1 MRDFLLNEFMIPLG
15 LTAQNVSEQAGV
27 SIKELQ
33 SVLNDEQEMTPELS
47 VKLGKYFGISDM
59 LFYNIQQDLN
69 RRAGIK

>member
-1 MRDFLLNEFMIPLG
+1 MRDFLLNEFIIPLG
-15 LTAQNVSEQAGV
+15 LTAQKVSEQAGV

-47 VKLGKYFGISDM
+47 AKLGKYFGISDM